1 MSLKSS
7 TKVDVNTHELVFA
20 VDAEA
25 FSAAVEKAYQ
35 RQKKSITVPGFRKGK
50 ASKKLVEKYY
60 GEGVFYEE
68 AINGLINSEMPDAI
82 KESELVLVD
91 TPRIEVVSADKE
103 NGVEFKA
110 ICITKP
116 EITVADYKGIKAP
129 KNVKD
134 ITDADIDA
142 QIEQIKQR
150 NARIVSVDDR
160 PAMLQDEVIIDFEGF
175 MDGTPF
181 EGGKADEFPLKLGSG
196 QFIPGFEEQI
206 VGHSIGDE
214 FEINVTFP
222 ENYQMEEYAGKPA
235 VFKVKIHAINASE
248 YPEFDDEL
256 IKDTTEFD
264 TVDEWKD
271 DLREKLEKQA
281 ETRAE
286 SEFENYIMQTLIDTA
301 DGVIPKCMFDH
312 RVDSLIRNFEHGL
325 KQQGMSVDIY
335 LQYTG
340 MDMDSFRETFQER
353 AENEVKDKK
362 WYDFSIDFS
371 AIGDKIAGLYVYV
384 VAKVKMIMFN
394 IIEFIVVTFWQVCTY
409 FVFFLQIIFTG
420 ILVILGPL
428 AFAFS
433 VLPAFR
439 DAYIQWIARFV
450 SVSLYSC
457 IAYIVLSISLVVM
470 QYGIEREICA

>member
-353 AENEVKDKK
+353 AENEVKLRL
-362 WYDFSIDFS
+362 
-371 AIGDKIAGLYVYV
+371 ALEKIADTENIQPAEEEIDSQLQE
-384 VAKVKMIMFN
+384 VADANNLSLEDVKLRIPMDDFITDLRVTKA
-394 IIEFIVVTFWQVCTY
+394 IEFVKENAVVDNT
-409 FVFFLQIIFTG
+409 
-420 ILVILGPL
+420 
-428 AFAFS
+428 
-433 VLPAFR
+433 
-439 DAYIQWIARFV
+439 
-450 SVSLYSC
+450 
-457 IAYIVLSISLVVM
+457 IST
-470 QYGIEREICA
+470 EKEKSEDEAAE

>member
-214 FEINVTFP
+214 FE
-222 ENYQMEEYAGKPA
+222 
-235 VFKVKIHAINASE
+235 
-248 YPEFDDEL
+248 
-256 IKDTTEFD
+256 

-353 AENEVKDKK
+353 AENEVKLRL
-362 WYDFSIDFS
+362 
-371 AIGDKIAGLYVYV
+371 ALEKIADMENIQPAEEEIDSQLQE
-384 VAKVKMIMFN
+384 VADANNLSLEDVKLRIPMDDFITDLRVTKA
-394 IIEFIVVTFWQVCTY
+394 IEFVKENAVVDNT
-409 FVFFLQIIFTG
+409 
-420 ILVILGPL
+420 
-428 AFAFS
+428 
-433 VLPAFR
+433 
-439 DAYIQWIARFV
+439 
-450 SVSLYSC
+450 
-457 IAYIVLSISLVVM
+457 IST
-470 QYGIEREICA
+470 EKEKSEDEAAE